1 MSIQRRALLQSLA
14 PLFLGLGARAASAQD
29 WPKRPITLIV
39 PFPPGGIADPIARQI
54 GQKLGDALGQSVVI
68 DNKPGAGGQLAA
80 SAAKQAAADGH
91 TLFMGHMG
99 TQALNPF
106 LFSKL
111 TYAPSDFAPITPL
124 VQTPHWL
131 VVHKDSP
138 IKSLPDLI
146 AQSKAKP
153 NGGLIYASQGIGT
166 GGQLLAE
173 MFKAATGMP
182 GTHVPYRGSAPAL
195 QDLLANRVDF
205 FFDSVSTSLPFVREG
220 KLRAIAAA
228 TSKRL
233 PQVPELPTLGELGY
247 PGIELSFW
255 FGMFAPAGTP
265 APVLD
270 RLHAELMKIMQSP
283 AMREATAPVSLEV
296 VLSSPAE
303 LTARIQSDAKRWG
316 KVIRDAHITA
326 D

>member
-1 MSIQRRALLQSLA
+1 MNQNRRHLLKSAPAFLLPLA
-14 PLFLGLGARAASAQD
+14 WQKAAAQD
-29 WPKRPITLIV
+29 FPKRTITIIV
-39 PFPPGGIADPIARQI
+39 PFPPGGIADPIARLV
-54 GQKLGDALGQSVVI
+54 GQKLGEALGQAVVI

-80 SAAKQAAADGH
+80 AAVKQAASDGH

-99 TQALNPF
+99 TQALNPH

-111 TYAPSDFAPITPL
+111 TYSPSDFTPITPL

-131 VVHKDSP
+131 IVHKDSP
-138 IKSLPDLI
+138 IKSVPDLI
-146 AQSKAKP
+146 AQSKARA
-153 NGGLIYASQGIGT
+153 GGLTFASQGIGT

-173 MFKAATGMP
+173 MFKARAGIP
-182 GTHVPYRGSAPAL
+182 GAHVPYRGSGPAL
-195 QDLLANRVDF
+195 QDLLANRIDF

-220 KLRAIAAA
+220 KMRALATA

-233 PQVPELPTLGELGY
+233 PQAPDLPTLGELGF

-265 APVLD
+265 APVLA
-270 RLHAELMKIMQSP
+270 RLNSELITIMQSQ
-283 AMREATAPVSLEV
+283 ALKDATAPVSLEIV
-296 VLSSPAE
+296 TSTPAE
-303 LTARIQSDAKRWG
+303 LTARIQSDSQRWG
-316 KVIRDAHITA
+316 KVIKDAGINA